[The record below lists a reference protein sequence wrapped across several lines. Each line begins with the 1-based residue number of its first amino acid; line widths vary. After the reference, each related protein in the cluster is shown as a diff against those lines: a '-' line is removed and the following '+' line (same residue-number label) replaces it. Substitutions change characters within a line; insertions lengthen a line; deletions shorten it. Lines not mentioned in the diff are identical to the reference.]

1 MERTI
6 IYKADNFMGGR
17 EITAGFFLTFQ
28 QARQALE
35 YHREADH
42 ADGDYGMITE
52 FDVDT
57 QELNESGIEN
67 HQAMQLLLDK
77 HETPV
82 YSYFI

>member
-17 EITAGFFLTFQ
+17 ELTAGFFLTFA
-28 QARQALE
+28 QAKQALQYE
-35 YHREADH
+35 TETDH
-42 ADGDYGMITE
+42 ADGDYGLITE

-57 QELNESGIEN
+57 QDLNESGLDN
-67 HQAMQLLLDK
+67 SRAMQLLLDK
-77 HETPV
+77 HESPV